1 MNIFTRFMNW
11 ARGWS
16 SKPEHVEVP
25 DTTSAEIVPDVPD
38 FDNLTK
44 KEIVEWVEEKYG
56 QKMSLRRKKADLV
69 DAADALIDETTA
81 VA

>member
-1 MNIFTRFMNW
+1 MYIFTRFMNW
-11 ARGWS
+11 ARGGS
-16 SKPEHVEVP
+16 SQPEYVEIP

-69 DAADALIDETTA
+69 NTANSLIDETA
-81 VA
+81 SL

>member
-1 MNIFTRFMNW
+1 MNIFTRFLNW
-11 ARGWS
+11 ARGGS
-16 SKPEHVEVP
+16 SQPEQVE
-25 DTTSAEIVPDVPD
+25 VPD

-69 DAADALIDETTA
+69 NAANTLVDETA
-81 VA
+81 GL

>member
-11 ARGWS
+11 ARGGS
-16 SKPEHVEVP
+16 SQPEQVEVP

-44 KEIVEWVEEKYG
+44 KEIV
-56 QKMSLRRKKADLV
+56 
-69 DAADALIDETTA
+69 
-81 VA
+81 

>member
-1 MNIFTRFMNW
+1 MNILSRFMNW
-11 ARGWS
+11 ARGGS
-16 SKPEHVEVP
+16 SQPEQVEVP
-25 DTTSAEIVPDVPD
+25 VKSSTVIVPDIPD

-56 QKMSLRRKKADLV
+56 DKLSMRKTKAQLV
-69 DAADALIDETTA
+69 EEAKDKLLETTS

>member
-1 MNIFTRFMNW
+1 MNW
-11 ARGWS
+11 ARGGS
-16 SKPEHVEVP
+16 SQPEQVEVS
-25 DTTSAEIVPDVPD
+25 DNTSPEIVPDIPD

-69 DAADALIDETTA
+69 DAANALVDETTS

>member
-11 ARGWS
+11 ARGGS
-16 SKPEHVEVP
+16 SQPEQVEVP
-25 DTTSAEIVPDVPD
+25 DTAVTDIIPDVPD

-69 DAADALIDETTA
+69 DAANTLVDETATL
-81 VA
+81 

>member
-11 ARGWS
+11 ARGGS
-16 SKPEHVEVP
+16 SQPEQVEVP
-25 DTTSAEIVPDVPD
+25 DTTVADTIPDVPD

-56 QKMSLRRKKADLV
+56 QKMSLRKKKADLV
-69 DAADALIDETTA
+69 AAANTLVDETA
-81 VA
+81 SL

>member
-1 MNIFTRFMNW
+1 MNIFTRFLNW
-11 ARGWS
+11 ARGGS
-16 SKPEHVEVP
+16 SQPEQVE
-25 DTTSAEIVPDVPD
+25 VPD

-69 DAADALIDETTA
+69 DAANNLVDETA
-81 VA
+81 SVA

>member
-1 MNIFTRFMNW
+1 MNIFTRLMNW
-11 ARGWS
+11 ARGGAS
-16 SKPEHVEVP
+16 QPEHIEVP
-25 DTTSAEIVPDVPD
+25 DTTSAGIVPDVPD

-69 DAADALIDETTA
+69 DAANNLIDETA
-81 VA
+81 SL

>member
-1 MNIFTRFMNW
+1 MNW
-11 ARGWS
+11 ARGGS
-16 SKPEHVEVP
+16 SQPEQVEVS
-25 DTTSAEIVPDVPD
+25 DTTSAEIVPDIPD

-69 DAADALIDETTA
+69 DAANALVDETTS